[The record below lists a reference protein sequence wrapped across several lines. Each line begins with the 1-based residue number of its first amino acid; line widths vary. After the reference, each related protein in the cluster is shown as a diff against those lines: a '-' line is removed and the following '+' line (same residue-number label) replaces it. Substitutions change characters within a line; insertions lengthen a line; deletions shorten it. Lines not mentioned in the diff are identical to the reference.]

1 MLHLALLHSRG
12 FLIDSRHFNGMGIHL
27 TCPEERLG
35 WHRLLPAQ
43 SGLEIGRNVGLQFHL
58 ESSRQSIRRLIDNCG
73 DELTPGRF
81 VQEPEDMLSAEKHLK
96 ELYQHLGIFMKNIEL
111 MVDRD

>member
-1 MLHLALLHSRG
+1 
-12 FLIDSRHFNGMGIHL
+12 
-27 TCPEERLG
+27 
-35 WHRLLPAQ
+35 
-43 SGLEIGRNVGLQFHL
+43 
-58 ESSRQSIRRLIDNCG
+58 
-73 DELTPGRF
+73 